1 MFEQDDALGSRK
13 SKLIA
18 VLFIPWILALIFRD
32 SPLASYL
39 IAWSGSFFIF
49 YCSILSPLR
58 FVATDAT
65 PGNRMMRPLVLLQLV
80 FAGFMCCSSI
90 FYFMD
95 HLGYE
100 FLTDVNAKNF
110 IIDEETYSIARC
122 QRYYVLGHASLV
134 AGIIVA
140 SKSAIQVKY
149 TLNLSTNRLLVLI
162 CVFSQLATFLLKL
175 APALTQFAL
184 LLSCLVQFSG
194 TFILARGLK
203 LRKPGLVL
211 FGLTVFMYHLVQS
224 TLTGYKEGVIVS
236 VLILAAMLFTYYK
249 KAVSIIGIPVICL
262 LMYTLPTLT
271 GMIRAEAW
279 EGRSTAVQVRADA
292 IRTLY
297 SADPVTEIRTN
308 NWNFLKD
315 RFNEI
320 GMFSQY
326 TRFVPDQ
333 RDYFGFEIL
342 WNSLVALIPRV
353 LWTGKPDTELIS
365 MQRVYASGAINR
377 LSDVS
382 AKTRPVVDGYLSG
395 GSTGVFLVLFLYGL
409 IAQNL
414 SNTAE
419 RYFGG
424 YDIGC
429 TIIFNGL
436 FQQLWRGNNLE
447 FLLNNILYGYI
458 LMMLIFHIFKWL
470 NLIRL
475 SNCSDYG
482 DFSY

>member
-1 MFEQDDALGSRK
+1 MFEQDNAVESRK
-13 SKLIA
+13 LKLIA
-18 VLFIPWILALIFRD
+18 VLFSPWILALIFQD

-39 IAWSGSFFIF
+39 IAWTGSFFIF
-49 YCSILSPLR
+49 YWSILSPMR
-58 FVATDAT
+58 FVPADAT
-65 PGNRMMRPLVLLQLV
+65 PGNRIMRPLVLLQLV

-100 FLTDVNAKNF
+100 FLTDVNARNF
-110 IIDEETYSIARC
+110 IIDEETYSIASC

-140 SKSAIQVKY
+140 SKSAIKVKY
-149 TLNLSTNRLLVLI
+149 TLNLSTDRLLILI
-162 CVFSQLATFLLKL
+162 CIFSQLATFLLKPL
-175 APALTQFAL
+175 PELSQFAL

-194 TFILARGLK
+194 TLILARGLK
-203 LRKPGLVL
+203 LRTPSLVL
-211 FGLTVFMYHLVQS
+211 FGLTVFIFHIVQS

-236 VLILAAMLFTYYK
+236 VLILAAMLFPHYK
-249 KAVSIIGIPVICL
+249 KAVSIISIPVILL

-279 EGRSTAVQVRADA
+279 DGRSTAEQVRADA

-297 SADPVTEIRTN
+297 STDPIIEIRTN

-320 GMFSQY
+320 GMFNQY

-333 RDYFGFEIL
+333 HDYFGFEII
-342 WNSLVALIPRV
+342 WNSLVALVPRV
-353 LWTGKPDTELIS
+353 LWAGKPDTEIVS
-365 MQRVYASGAINR
+365 MERVYASGAINR
-377 LSDVS
+377 LSNVS

-395 GSTGVFLVLFLYGL
+395 GSTGVIMVLFLYGL
-409 IAQNL
+409 IAQKL

-419 RYFGG
+419 CYFGG

-429 TIIFNGL
+429 AIIFNGL

-447 FLLNNILYGYI
+447 FLLNNILYGYL
-458 LMMLIFHIFKWL
+458 LMMLIFHILKGL
-470 NLIRL
+470 KVLRL
-475 SNCSDYG
+475 SNRH
-482 DFSY
+482 DFEDSSY